1 MWMSG
6 IFRVN
11 LLAIV
16 IHTASGRLGSQDVKF
31 GGLVLS
37 PTQPLFANSSVRVT
51 SGACG
56 PGTVPG
62 SVYPVAEGQEIH
74 KARSK
79 DWRWSDIGL
88 QHCADGVETC
98 AYRSDYGPGAY
109 WCPLPPGGSAADK
122 LLCRCEQCPCQR
134 GMGGFM
140 CSNCLEDSA
149 CGTGRCSTSRVVTG
163 AQDKTFTCNFSD
175 SFRRSPS
182 YKLFW
187 PDGWASPQILI
198 QYVRASR
205 TASLDF
211 ISNMCSEHQPILM
224 QCKCGNCETRSDEVS
239 PSGARIF
246 GCTPLSSP
254 CVKCAE
260 CHCDFPEDSYL
271 TDTTRT
277 VISQIAAGLVF
288 SCEDG
293 PGQTGSCQSIFEDL
307 PIKMELDCSTGAC
320 IN

>member
-1 MWMSG
+1 MWHWT
-6 IFRVN
+6 
-11 LLAIV
+11 LLNVA
-16 IHTASGRLGSQDVKF
+16 GCDR
-31 GGLVLS
+31 
-37 PTQPLFANSSVRVT
+37 
-51 SGACG
+51 GAG
-56 PGTVPG
+56 PGIRAFAHNLDLSKGFRFASAAAAVLKLPVLVG
-62 SVYPVAEGQEIH
+62 SKDAS
-74 KARSK
+74 KAR
-79 DWRWSDIGL
+79 
-88 QHCADGVETC
+88 
-98 AYRSDYGPGAY
+98 
-109 WCPLPPGGSAADK
+109 
-122 LLCRCEQCPCQR
+122 
-134 GMGGFM
+134 
-140 CSNCLEDSA
+140 
-149 CGTGRCSTSRVVTG
+149 RVCDV
-163 AQDKTFTCNFSD
+163 QDKTFTCNFSD

-205 TASLDF
+205 SASLDF